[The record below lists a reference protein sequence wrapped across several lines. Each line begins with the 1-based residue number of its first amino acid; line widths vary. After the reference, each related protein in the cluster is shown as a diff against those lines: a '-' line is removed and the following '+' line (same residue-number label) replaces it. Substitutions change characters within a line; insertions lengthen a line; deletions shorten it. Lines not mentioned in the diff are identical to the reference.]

1 MESNKKEEKISRKER
16 ETLLRKQFIIEAAE
30 KLFLS
35 KGYEE
40 TTMDEIA
47 VEAEFSKGTVYK
59 YFISKDEL
67 YIAIG
72 SKAYKLIIKYT
83 KEYIEKEEVGMK
95 QLMAVGYAFYEF
107 TKIHPNFASIFHDI
121 AVKLP
126 DIASKPNSKLSE
138 IEKEYLNLSNAY
150 RDVFVKVLN
159 DVLKKKAIRADQ
171 NPMMIVYVL
180 STLTRGLIE
189 DLIQSKDIVKK
200 RFKLEPDDII
210 NFAFEIIGEGLKP
223 RE

>member
-1 MESNKKEEKISRKER
+1 MERKKNEKISRKER
-16 ETLLRKQFIIEAAE
+16 ETQLRKEFILEASE

-47 VEAEFSKGTVYK
+47 LEAEFSKGTVYK
-59 YFISKDEL
+59 YFASKDEL

-72 SKAYKLIIKYT
+72 CKAYKLIIKYT
-83 KEYIEKEEVGMK
+83 KEFIEKEKEGMK
-95 QLMAVGYAFYEF
+95 QLMAIGYAFYEF
-107 TKIHPNFASIFHDI
+107 SKAHPNFASIFHDI

-126 DIASKPNSKLSE
+126 NLVSKPKTMLSV
-138 IEKEYLNLSNAY
+138 IEKEYLNLSNSY
-150 RDVFVKVLN
+150 RELFVGVLN
-159 DVLKKKAIRADQ
+159 DALKLKAIRADQ
-171 NPMMIVYVL
+171 NPFMIGYIL

-189 DLIQSKDIVKK
+189 DLMQSKDVVKK
-200 RFKLEPDDII
+200 KFGLDPDDVI
-210 NFAFEIIGEGLKP
+210 NFAFEMIGEGLKP